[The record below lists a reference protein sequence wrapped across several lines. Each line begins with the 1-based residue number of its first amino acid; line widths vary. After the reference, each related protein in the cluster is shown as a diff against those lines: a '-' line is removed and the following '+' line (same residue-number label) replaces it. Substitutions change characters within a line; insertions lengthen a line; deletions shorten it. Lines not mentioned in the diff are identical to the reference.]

1 MQTTS
6 SGVQEFSEE
15 EERDDA
21 TPLTQGDA
29 DLLGLRR
36 SSFCHVCYSERLL
49 SLSVQSHDSHCAS
62 SKNVWTSS
70 VSSSVLHSLIGWT
83 SPEKVPN
90 WASWV
95 QPLVIR
101 HRDSRVCRWK
111 TIYCEVILRM
121 EGLNRGNMW
130 QIWIWSAATC
140 LVVPIIIFI
149 IPRNYKVIIMP
160 HCYFEVIKWEA
171 NNKQY

>member
-36 SSFCHVCYSERLL
+36 SSFCRVCYSERVL

-70 VSSSVLHSLIGWT
+70 ISSSVLHSPIGWT
-83 SPEKVPN
+83 SPEKVPI

-101 HRDSRVCRWK
+101 HRDSRVCRWEYLLWGHLENGRFK
-111 TIYCEVILRM
+111 QREHVTDM
-121 EGLNRGNMW
+121 N
-130 QIWIWSAATC
+130 
-140 LVVPIIIFI
+140 LVSCHLFGCAYHNFHNP
-149 IPRNYKVIIMP
+149 
-160 HCYFEVIKWEA
+160 
-171 NNKQY
+171 